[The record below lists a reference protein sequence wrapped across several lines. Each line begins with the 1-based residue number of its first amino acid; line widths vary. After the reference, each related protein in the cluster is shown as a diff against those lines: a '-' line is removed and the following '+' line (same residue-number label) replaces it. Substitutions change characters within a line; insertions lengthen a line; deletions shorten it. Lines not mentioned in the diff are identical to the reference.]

1 MRGPMGNKILFVDD
15 DSNILDAYSRQL
27 KRQFRVDTARGGEE
41 GLNAVANNGPYAVIV
56 SDLRM
61 PGMDGNQFLSRVK
74 DMAPQS
80 VRMMLTGF
88 ADLKTAMD
96 AINRGNIFRLLTK
109 PCAKEVLTEALSEG
123 IEQYNKNTIADDNAG
138 AETAPRPRKKVLIV
152 DDDRVILRIITN
164 GLKEH
169 RELELM
175 TSLNGQEAI
184 NLLAKEDV
192 DMVVTDLYM
201 PVVNGLQLL
210 SHMNRNHPGMPVIVL
225 TGRGTRELEDRV
237 KALGDF
243 QYFEK
248 PLDMNVLAE
257 VILKSLYARPA
268 GQIHGIS
275 TSSFLQLIDIEEK
288 ICTLKIR
295 SGNKL
300 GCLYFFKGELTA
312 AETGE
317 MRGEKAAFEI
327 ISWENSVIEIENVCK
342 KTRKEIDKSLMHILM
357 EGARMRDESK
367 TGAMN

>member
-1 MRGPMGNKILFVDD
+1 MSNKILFVDD
-15 DSNILDAYSRQL
+15 NSNILDAYRRQL
-27 KRQFRVDTARGGEE
+27 KRQFHVDTARGGEE
-41 GLNAVANNGPYAVIV
+41 GLNAIANNGPYAVIV

-74 DMAPQS
+74 DMAPES
-80 VRMMLTGF
+80 VRIMLTGF

-109 PCAKEVLTEALSEG
+109 PCAKEVLADALSEG
-123 IEQYNKNTIADDNAG
+123 IEQYNKNASAAENASEE
-138 AETAPRPRKKVLIV
+138 AHPRPRKKVMIV
-152 DDDRVILRIITN
+152 DDDRVILRVITN

-169 RELELM
+169 DELELL
-175 TSLNGQEAI
+175 TALNGREAI
-184 NLLAKEDV
+184 DLLKGVEI

-210 SHMNRNHPGMPVIVL
+210 SHMNRNHPGIPVIVL
-225 TGRGTRELEDRV
+225 TGRGSRELEERV

-248 PLDMNVLAE
+248 PLDMNVLADI
-257 VILKSLYARPA
+257 ILKALYAKPA

-295 SGNKL
+295 SGRRL
-300 GCLYFFKGELTA
+300 GYLYFFKGELTA
-312 AETGE
+312 AETGQL
-317 MRGEKAAFEI
+317 RGEKAAFEI

-342 KTRKEIDKSLMHILM
+342 KTSKEINKSLMHILM
-357 EGARMRDESK
+357 EGARMRDELK